1 MSYQFKGN
9 LKGLLCDKY
18 CIEAI
23 ANVKIRLYRAAVSR
37 EVVLQATAAE
47 KETFHEVSAEE
58 AKKKAGNL
66 LAEALTDAEGNF
78 AFSLGKESKYEGEAF
93 EIDFECGNVPRPKPY
108 PGKLPT
114 LQFHITTLQPRWR
127 GQENDFFAAW
137 EYVIPNRWWCLIRAK
152 YDAWVIC
159 GRVINCKTQKPLE
172 GLRVAAFDVD
182 WLQDDP
188 LGSQLTDATGHFRID
203 YTMVDF
209 SQTLLSPWLNVEW
222 PAGPDLY
229 FSITEPVSGAVLL
242 KEDRSVGHRAD
253 RTNRGPCFC
262 IELCVP
268 DDITPNNE
276 VPALFERVGA
286 YDIGPTG
293 AQFDAQGY
301 TTDVPRLSFYGA
313 LDLNGTL
320 PSGTNS
326 NEMEYRFRIINADTS
341 YELSATQVL
350 SALLPFK
357 IGELLKQTG
366 PTTWTHDAVIVTPAI
381 NGAGEVWIPVPR
393 GNNLTT
399 GIFTPTNGVL
409 AILNTSQLALNAAG
423 TTFARDN
430 FDLTAPAVL
439 VAGNAVPPA
448 QRAGI
453 HTFKIIFEARKVGT
467 TTLTAINTLEKI
479 VVSNVNYKQ
488 RRHPGWGYT
497 GDENILAAAM
507 LEIGE
512 TTGSGHGCGGI
523 TTTVTAQYT
532 IAHPHIEAFTLRF
545 EGNPVLPASFHGG
558 PPPAAAEYHNNSL
571 VFSTAGMEPCAY
583 ILWLDLQL
591 GLTNGYQKIPQVHDH
606 IAFCK
611 TA

>member
-23 ANVKIRLYRAAVSR
+23 ANVKIRIYRATASR
-37 EVVLQATAAE
+37 EVVAQATAAV
-47 KETFHEVSAEE
+47 KETFHEVNEE
-58 AKKKAGNL
+58 ELKSKAGSL
-66 LAEALTDAEGNF
+66 LAETLTDAEGNF
-78 AFSLGKESKYEGEAF
+78 TIDFGRESKYGGEAF
-93 EIDFECGNVPRPKPY
+93 DIDFECGNVPRPRPY
-108 PGKLPT
+108 PKKLPV
-114 LQFHITTLQPRWR
+114 LQYHITTLQPKWR
-127 GQENDFFAAW
+127 QVENDFLAAW
-137 EYVIPNRWWCLIRAK
+137 EYVIPNRWWCLIRGK
-152 YDAWVIC
+152 FDAWVIC
-159 GRVINCKTQKPLE
+159 GRVVNCKTQEPLK

-188 LGSQLTDATGHFRID
+188 LGSDLTDSNGHFRID
-203 YTMVDF
+203 YTMADF

-222 PAGPDLY
+222 PAGPDIY
-229 FSITEPVSGAVLL
+229 FRITEPVSGAVLL
-242 KEDRSVGHRAD
+242 NEDRSVGHRAD

-262 IELCVP
+262 VELCVP
-268 DDITPNNE
+268 TDITPNNE
-276 VPALFERVGA
+276 VPALFERVGG
-286 YDIGPTG
+286 YDIGPVG
-293 AQFDAQGY
+293 AQFDANGY
-301 TTDVPRLSFYGA
+301 TTDVPKLAFYGN

-341 YELSATQVL
+341 YELTATQVL
-350 SALLPFK
+350 NAMLPFK

-366 PTTWTHDAVIVTPAI
+366 PMTWTHEAVIITPAL
-381 NGAGEVWIPVPR
+381 NSSGELWIQVPR
-393 GNNLTT
+393 GNNLVT

-409 AILNTSQLALNAAG
+409 AAINSANLALNAGG
-423 TTFARDN
+423 TAFASN
-430 FDLTAPAVL
+430 VFDLTAPAVL
-439 VAGNAVPPA
+439 IAGTAVPAA
-448 QRAGI
+448 QRAPI

-467 TTLTAINTLEKI
+467 TTLTAVNTLEKI
-479 VVSNVNYKQ
+479 VISNVSYKQ

-497 GDENILAAAM
+497 GDESIMAAAM
-507 LEIGE
+507 LEIAE

-532 IAHPHIEAFTLRF
+532 CCHPHIEGLTLRF
-545 EGNPVLPASFHGG
+545 EGNPTLPASFHAG
-558 PPPAAAEYHNNSL
+558 PPPYAAEYHDNAK
-571 VFSTAGMEPCAY
+571 VFSTSGMEPCAY

-591 GLTNGYQKIPQVHDH
+591 GLTTGYQKIPLIHDH

>member
-23 ANVKIRLYRAAVSR
+23 AKLKIRIYRAAASR
-37 EVVLQATAAE
+37 EVVLQATAAV

-58 AKKKAGNL
+58 LKNKQGSL

-78 AFSLGKESKYEGEAF
+78 SIEFGRESKYDGEAF
-93 EIDFECGNVPRPKPY
+93 DIDFECGNVPRPKPY
-108 PGKLPT
+108 PKKLPV
-114 LQFHITTLQPRWR
+114 LQFHITTLQPKWK
-127 GQENDFFAAW
+127 QTENDFLAYW
-137 EYVIPNRWWCLIRAK
+137 EYVIPNRWWCLIRGR
-152 YDAWVIC
+152 YDAWIIC
-159 GRVINCKTQKPLE
+159 GRVVNCKTQQPLK
-172 GLRVAAFDVD
+172 GLKVAAFDVD

-188 LGSQLTDATGHFRID
+188 LGSNVTDSNGHFRID
-203 YTMVDF
+203 YTMADF
-209 SQTLLSPWLNVEW
+209 SKTLLPWLNVEW
-222 PAGPDLY
+222 PAGPDIY
-229 FSITEPVSGAVLL
+229 FRITEPVSGAVLL
-242 KEDRSVGHRAD
+242 NEDRSVGHRAD

-262 IELCVP
+262 VELCVP
-268 DDITPNNE
+268 QEVPPNNE
-276 VPALFERVGA
+276 VPALFERVGG

-293 AQFDAQGY
+293 AQFDASGY
-301 TTDVPRLSFYGA
+301 TTDVPKLAFYGG

-350 SALLPFK
+350 NAMVPFK

-366 PTTWTHDAVIVTPAI
+366 PITWTHEAVIITPAL
-381 NGAGEVWIPVPR
+381 NGAGELWITVPR
-393 GNNLTT
+393 GNNLVT

-409 AILNTSQLALNAAG
+409 AAINSAALALDAG
-423 TTFARDN
+423 GTAFASN
-430 FDLTAPAVL
+430 VFDLTAPSVL
-439 VAGNAVPPA
+439 IAGTAVPAA
-448 QRAGI
+448 QRAPI

-467 TTLTAINTLEKI
+467 TTLTAVNTLEKI
-479 VVSNVNYKQ
+479 VISNVSYKQ

-497 GDENILAAAM
+497 GDESIMAAAM
-507 LEIGE
+507 LEIKE

-523 TTTVTAQYT
+523 DATVTAQYT
-532 IAHPHIEAFTLRF
+532 CCHPHIEGLTLRF
-545 EGNPVLPASFHGG
+545 EGNPVLPASFHAG
-558 PPPAAAEYHNNSL
+558 PPPYAAEYHDNNK

-591 GLTNGYQKIPQVHDH
+591 GLTTGYQKIPLIHDH

-611 TA
+611 TS